1 MKKLLILLCSIL
13 GFVSLSFAQA
23 RLDTNVF
30 IFSRLL
36 PVSPTQVVT
45 VQQNWSSTGA
55 PLQLYFQSISSI
67 NAAKTEKLVSL
78 KTGPFKAQ
86 LKDVF
91 VWNGVLNLL
100 TSVYHPGP
108 GRSNFLLQ
116 QFDSKTLKEKH
127 SQLIDA
133 VATPRPS
140 SDSPYLGYCI
150 SPDSSH
156 IGFYSWI
163 YAYSEDSVR
172 LNVQVYNRSLEKQW
186 SKQYTL
192 PYLNNRFLINNCA
205 LRNNG
210 EFFLFAENY
219 AGRIGA
225 ATVIKAS
232 LIEHMALHMRRDV
245 DTAKVLRTQLAKGA
259 HFSSLKFGLAS
270 DETLYGIGIWQ
281 APRFTTESGLY
292 ILKMPLGAANYTQN
306 IEEFPKTLYQNAER
320 LARQDSVL
328 GEHYTPTG
336 FFNYTI
342 YKLYFQT
349 TGQMYLLATS
359 GNANMLIR
367 FDDQA
372 KPQYLSIIPR
382 MKYGFFDALYDGN
395 LFIKG
400 DTAFFLQTQIEMP
413 AETPYKL
420 VRIGPKGELI
430 HGVVQSRITGRRPQF
445 MLSAFYCEQIDDHR
459 IILTAT
465 DNQIPYNAPRT
476 LTFRIEEINQV
487 FKDN

>member
-1 MKKLLILLCSIL
+1 MKKPLVLLCTIF
-13 GFVSLSFAQA
+13 GFVSISFAQA

-30 IFSRLL
+30 IFSRII
-36 PVSPTQVVT
+36 PVSPTQVLT

-55 PLQLYFQSISSI
+55 PMQLYFQSISNTST
-67 NAAKTEKLVSL
+67 AKAEKLVSL

-86 LKDVF
+86 VKDVF
-91 VWNGVLNLL
+91 LWNGVLNLL

-116 QFDSKTLKEKH
+116 QFDAKTLKEKH

-140 SDSPYLGYCI
+140 SSSSYLGYCI

-219 AGRIGA
+219 TGRIRA
-225 ATVIKAS
+225 ATVIKAN
-232 LIEHMALHMRRDV
+232 LIEHMALHIRKDI
-245 DTAKVLRTQLAKGA
+245 DTARVLRTQLDKGVY
-259 HFSSLKFGLAS
+259 FTSLKFGLAAN
-270 DETLYGIGIWQ
+270 ETLYGIGI
-281 APRFTTESGLY
+281 TTQNGLY
-292 ILKMPLGAANYTQN
+292 TLKMPLSTEVYTQN
-306 IEEFPKTLYQNAER
+306 IDAFPKALYQNAER
-320 LARQDSVL
+320 AARQDSVL
-328 GEHYTPTG
+328 GDNFSAASFSDY
-336 FFNYTI
+336 NI
-342 YKLYFQT
+342 YKLYLQPQ
-349 TGQMYLLATS
+349 GQMYLLATYN
-359 GNANMLIR
+359 GANMLIR

-372 KPQYLSIIPR
+372 KAKYISIIPR
-382 MKYGFFDALYDGN
+382 MRHGFLGAMYDCN

-400 DTAFFLQTQIEMP
+400 DTSFFLQTQIDSPTEI
-413 AETPYKL
+413 PYKL
-420 VRIGPKGELI
+420 IRIGPNGELI

-445 MLSAFYCEQIDDHR
+445 MLSAFYCEQIDAQR

-465 DNQIPYNAPRT
+465 DNQMPYNAPRT
-476 LTFRIEEINQV
+476 LTFRIEEIDQV

>member
-1 MKKLLILLCSIL
+1 MKKPLVLLCTIF
-13 GFVSLSFAQA
+13 GFVSISFAQA

-45 VQQNWSSTGA
+45 VQQNWSSTRA
-55 PLQLYFQSISSI
+55 PLQLYFQSISSVSP
-67 NAAKTEKLVSL
+67 NKAEKLVSL
-78 KTGPFKAQ
+78 KMGPFKAQ
-86 LKDVF
+86 VKDVF
-91 VWNGVLNLL
+91 MWNRQLNLL
-100 TSVYHPGP
+100 TSVYYPGP

-116 QFDSKTLKEKH
+116 QFDPKTLVEKH

-140 SDSPYLGYCI
+140 SNSTYLGYCI

-219 AGRIGA
+219 TGRIGA
-225 ATVIKAS
+225 ASIIKTN
-232 LIEHMALHMRRDV
+232 LIEHMAVQLRKDL
-245 DTAKVLRTQLAKGA
+245 DTARVLRTQLAKGA
-259 HFSSLKFGLAS
+259 YFTSFKFGMAV
-270 DETLYGIGIWQ
+270 DETLYGFGI
-281 APRFTTESGLY
+281 TTQNGLY
-292 ILKMPLGAANYTQN
+292 TLKMPLGTEAYTQN
-306 IEEFPKTLYQNAER
+306 IEAFPKVFYQNAER

-328 GEHYTPTG
+328 GENFSAGSFSDY
-336 FFNYTI
+336 NI
-342 YKLYFQT
+342 YKLFFQPG
-349 TGQMYLLATS
+349 GQIYLLA
-359 GNANMLIR
+359 NYVDMCMVMR
-367 FDDQA
+367 FG
-372 KPQYLSIIPR
+372 KNTEIQYLSIIPR
-382 MKYGFFDALYDGN
+382 LRYGLFEKPYDGN
-395 LFIKG
+395 MFVKG
-400 DTAFFLQTQIEMP
+400 DSVYFLQTQIEDISDS
-413 AETPYKL
+413 PYKL
-420 VRIGPKGELI
+420 IRIGGKGELI
-430 HGVVQSRITGRRPQF
+430 HGMVQSRITGRRPQF
-445 MLSAFYCEQIDDHR
+445 MLNGYYCEQIDDRH
-459 IILTAT
+459 IIMTAT
-465 DNQIPYNAPRT
+465 DNQVPYRAPRT

>member
-1 MKKLLILLCSIL
+1 MKKLLVLLCSTL
-13 GFVSLSFAQA
+13 GFVSISFAQA

-36 PVSPTQVVT
+36 PVSPTRVVT

-55 PLQLYFQSISSI
+55 PLQLYFQSISNVS
-67 NAAKTEKLVSL
+67 AVKAEKLVSL
-78 KTGPFKAQ
+78 KMGPFKAQ
-86 LKDVF
+86 VKDVF
-91 VWNGVLNLL
+91 IWNGQLNLL

-116 QFDSKTLKEKH
+116 QFDPKTLVEKH

-219 AGRIGA
+219 TGRIGA
-225 ATVIKAS
+225 ATIIKAN
-232 LIEHMALHMRRDV
+232 LIEHMALHMRKNI
-245 DTAKVLRTQLAKGA
+245 DTARVLRTQLAKGA

-281 APRFTTESGLY
+281 VPRFTVESGLY
-292 ILKMPLGAANYTQN
+292 TLKMPLGAATYTQN
-306 IEEFPKTLYQNAER
+306 IEEFPKALYQNAER

-328 GEHYTPTG
+328 GKHYTATG
-336 FFNYTI
+336 FFNYNI

-359 GNANMLIR
+359 GDANMLIR
-367 FDDQA
+367 FNDQA
-372 KPQYLSIIPR
+372 KPQYISVIPR
-382 MKYGFFDALYDGN
+382 IKYGFFGAVYDGN
-395 LFIKG
+395 LLVKG
-400 DTAFFLQTQIEMP
+400 DTAFFLQTQIDSP
-413 AETPYKL
+413 TETPYKL
-420 VRIGPKGELI
+420 IRIGLNGELI
-430 HGVVQSRITGRRPQF
+430 HGLVQSRITGRRPQF
-445 MLSAFYCEQIDDHR
+445 MLNAFYCEQIDDR
-459 IILTAT
+459 YIIMTAT
-465 DNQIPYNAPRT
+465 DNQIPYDAPRT
-476 LTFRIEEINQV
+476 LTFRIEEIDQV

>member
-1 MKKLLILLCSIL
+1 MKKLLVLLCTVF
-13 GFVSLSFAQA
+13 GFVSISFAQA

-36 PVSPTQVVT
+36 PASPTRVVT
-45 VQQNWSSTGA
+45 VQQNWSSTGS
-55 PLQLYFQSISSI
+55 PLQLYFQSISSVS
-67 NAAKTEKLVSL
+67 AAKVEKLVSL
-78 KTGPFKAQ
+78 KMGPFKAQ
-86 LKDVF
+86 VKDIF
-91 VWNGVLNLL
+91 MWNGALNLL
-100 TSVYHPGP
+100 TSVYYPGP

-116 QFDSKTLKEKH
+116 QFDPKTLVEKH

-140 SDSPYLGYCI
+140 SSSSYQGYCI

-192 PYLNNRFLINNCA
+192 PYHNNRFLINNCA

-219 AGRIGA
+219 TGRIGA
-225 ATVIKAS
+225 ATIIKAN
-232 LIEHMALHMRRDV
+232 LIEHMALYMRKNI
-245 DTAKVLRTQLAKGA
+245 DTARVLRTQLDKGVY
-259 HFSSLKFGLAS
+259 FTSLKFGLAA
-270 DETLYGIGIWQ
+270 DETLYGIGI
-281 APRFTTESGLY
+281 TTQNGLY
-292 ILKMPLGAANYTQN
+292 TLKMPLSTEVYTQN
-306 IEEFPKTLYQNAER
+306 IDAFPKALYQRAER
-320 LARQDSVL
+320 VARQDSVL
-328 GEHYTPTG
+328 GDNFSAASFSDY
-336 FFNYTI
+336 NI
-342 YKLYFQT
+342 YKLYLQP
-349 TGQMYLLATS
+349 TGQMYLLAVYN
-359 GNANMLIR
+359 GANMLIR

-372 KPQYLSIIPR
+372 KAKYISIIPR
-382 MKYGFFDALYDGN
+382 MRHGFLGAIYDCN

-400 DTAFFLQTQIEMP
+400 DTSFFLQTQIDSP
-413 AETPYKL
+413 IETPYKL
-420 VRIGPKGELI
+420 IRIGDNGELI
-430 HGVVQSRITGRRPQF
+430 HGLVQSRITGRRPQF
-445 MLSAFYCEQIDDHR
+445 MLSAFYCEQIDDSR

-465 DNQIPYNAPRT
+465 DNQMPYNAPRT
-476 LTFRIEEINQV
+476 LTFRIEEIDQV

>member
-1 MKKLLILLCSIL
+1 MKKLLVLLCTIL
-13 GFVSLSFAQA
+13 GFISISLAQA

-67 NAAKTEKLVSL
+67 SAAKAEKLVSL

-86 LKDVF
+86 VKDVF
-91 VWNGVLNLL
+91 LWNGALNLL

-116 QFDSKTLKEKH
+116 QFDAKSLKEKH

-140 SDSPYLGYCI
+140 SSSSYLGYCI

-172 LNVQVYNRSLEKQW
+172 LNVQVFNRKMEKQW

-192 PYLNNRFLINNCA
+192 AYLNNRFLINNCA

-219 AGRIGA
+219 TGRIGA
-225 ATVIKAS
+225 ATVIRAN
-232 LIEHMALHMRRDV
+232 LIEHMALHLRKDI
-245 DTAKVLRTQLAKGA
+245 DTARVLRTVLDKGVY
-259 HFSSLKFGLAS
+259 FTSLKFGLAAN
-270 DETLYGIGIWQ
+270 ETLYGIGI
-281 APRFTTESGLY
+281 TTQNSLY
-292 ILKMPLGAANYTQN
+292 TLKMPLGTAVYTQN
-306 IEEFPKTLYQNAER
+306 IDAFPKALYQNAER
-320 LARQDSVL
+320 AARQDSVL
-328 GEHYTPTG
+328 GDNFSTVSFSAY
-336 FFNYTI
+336 NI
-342 YKLYFQT
+342 YKLYFQPQ
-349 TGQMYLLATS
+349 GQMYLLATS
-359 GNANMLIR
+359 GDVNLLIR
-367 FDDQA
+367 FDNQA
-372 KPQYLSIIPR
+372 KVKSISIIPR
-382 MKYGFFDALYDGN
+382 MKYGFFGAIYDAN

-420 VRIGPKGELI
+420 IRIGPNGELI
-430 HGVVQSRITGRRPQF
+430 HGIVQSKITNRRPQF
-445 MLSAFYCEQIDDHR
+445 MLSAFYCEQIDNQR

-465 DNQIPYNAPRT
+465 DNQTPYNAPRT
-476 LTFRIEEINQV
+476 LTFRIEEIDQV

>member
-1 MKKLLILLCSIL
+1 MKKLLVLLCTIF
-13 GFVSLSFAQA
+13 GFVSISLAQA

-30 IFSRLL
+30 IFSRII
-36 PVSPTQVVT
+36 PVSPTQVLT

-55 PLQLYFQSISSI
+55 PLQLYFQSISNTST
-67 NAAKTEKLVSL
+67 AKAEKLVSL

-86 LKDVF
+86 VKDVF
-91 VWNGVLNLL
+91 LWNGVLNLL

-116 QFDSKTLKEKH
+116 QFDAKTLKEKH
-127 SQLIDA
+127 SQLLDA

-140 SDSPYLGYCI
+140 SSSSYLGYCI

-172 LNVQVYNRSLEKQW
+172 LNVQVFNRKMEKQW

-192 PYLNNRFLINNCA
+192 AYLNNRFLINNCA

-219 AGRIGA
+219 TGRIGT
-225 ATVIKAS
+225 ATVIKAN
-232 LIEHMALHMRRDV
+232 LIEHMALHMRKDI
-245 DTAKVLRTQLAKGA
+245 DTARVLRTQLDKGVY
-259 HFSSLKFGLAS
+259 FTSLKFGLAAN
-270 DETLYGIGIWQ
+270 ETLYGIGITSQ
-281 APRFTTESGLY
+281 NGLY
-292 ILKMPLGAANYTQN
+292 TLKMPLSTEVYTQN
-306 IEEFPKTLYQNAER
+306 IDAFPKALYQNAER
-320 LARQDSVL
+320 AARQDSVL
-328 GEHYTPTG
+328 GDNFSAASFSDY
-336 FFNYTI
+336 NI
-342 YKLYFQT
+342 YKLYLQPQ
-349 TGQMYLLATS
+349 GQMYLLATYN
-359 GNANMLIR
+359 GANMLIR

-372 KPQYLSIIPR
+372 KAKYISIIPR
-382 MKYGFFDALYDGN
+382 MRHGFLGAIYDCN

-400 DTAFFLQTQIEMP
+400 DTSFFLQTQIDSP
-413 AETPYKL
+413 TETPYKL
-420 VRIGPKGELI
+420 IRIGPNGELI

-445 MLSAFYCEQIDDHR
+445 MLSAFYCEQIDARR

-476 LTFRIEEINQV
+476 LTFRIEEIDQV

>member
-1 MKKLLILLCSIL
+1 MKKLLVLLCSIL
-13 GFVSLSFAQA
+13 GFASISIAQA

-36 PVSPTQVVT
+36 PVSPTRVVT
-45 VQQNWSSTGA
+45 VQQNWSSAGE
-55 PLQLYFQSISSI
+55 PLQLYFQSISSVSS
-67 NAAKTEKLVSL
+67 AKAEKLVSL
-78 KTGPFKAQ
+78 KMGPFKAQ
-86 LKDVF
+86 AKDVF
-91 VWNGVLNLL
+91 IWNGHLTLL

-116 QFDSKTLKEKH
+116 QFDSKTLVEKH

-140 SDSPYLGYCI
+140 SSSSYLGYCI
-150 SPDSSH
+150 SKDSSL

-225 ATVIKAS
+225 STVIRAS
-232 LIEHMALHMRRDV
+232 LIEHMALQLRKDL

-281 APRFTTESGLY
+281 LPRFAVESGLY
-292 ILKMPLGAANYTQN
+292 TLKMPLGAATYTQN
-306 IEEFPKTLYQNAER
+306 IEEFPKALYQNAEKA
-320 LARQDSVL
+320 ARQDSVL
-328 GEHYTPTG
+328 GENFYAGTFSDYNINKL
-336 FFNYTI
+336 FFEPD
-342 YKLYFQT
+342 
-349 TGQMYLLATS
+349 GQIYLLA
-359 GNANMLIR
+359 NYLDMCMVIR
-367 FDDQA
+367 FGKNGA
-372 KPQYLSIIPR
+372 IQYLSIIPR
-382 MKYGFFDALYDGN
+382 LRYGLFEKPYDASI
-395 LFIKG
+395 FVKG
-400 DTAFFLQTQIEMP
+400 DTVYFLQTQVEDISDS
-413 AETPYKL
+413 PYKL
-420 VRIGPKGELI
+420 IRIGQKGELI
-430 HGVVQSRITGRRPQF
+430 HSTVQSRITGRRPQF
-445 MLSAFYCEQIDDHR
+445 MLSAFYCEKIDDR
-459 IILTAT
+459 YIILTAT
-465 DNQIPYNAPRT
+465 DNQVPYRAPRT

>member
-1 MKKLLILLCSIL
+1 MKKLLVLLCTIF
-13 GFVSLSFAQA
+13 GFVSISFAQA

-55 PLQLYFQSISSI
+55 PLQLYFQSLSNVSP
-67 NAAKTEKLVSL
+67 NKAEKLVSL
-78 KTGPFKAQ
+78 KMGPFKAQ
-86 LKDVF
+86 TKDVF
-91 VWNGVLNLL
+91 MWNGQLNLL
-100 TSVYHPGP
+100 TSVYYPGP

-116 QFDSKTLKEKH
+116 QFEPKTLVEKH

-140 SDSPYLGYCI
+140 SNSPYLGYCI

-192 PYLNNRFLINNCA
+192 SYLNNRFLINNCA

-219 AGRIGA
+219 TGRIGA
-225 ATVIKAS
+225 ATIIKAN
-232 LIEHMALHMRRDV
+232 LIEHMALQLRKDL
-245 DTAKVLRTQLAKGA
+245 DTARVLRTQLDKGA
-259 HFSSLKFGLAS
+259 YFTSLKFGLAS
-270 DETLYGIGIWQ
+270 NETLYGIGITNQ
-281 APRFTTESGLY
+281 NGLY
-292 ILKMPLGAANYTQN
+292 TLKMPLSTEVYTQN
-306 IEEFPKTLYQNAER
+306 IDAFPKALYQNAER
-320 LARQDSVL
+320 AARQDSVL
-328 GEHYTPTG
+328 GDNFSTASFSDYI
-336 FFNYTI
+336 I
-342 YKLYFQT
+342 YKLYLQPQ
-349 TGQMYLLATS
+349 GQMYLLATYN
-359 GNANMLIR
+359 GANMLIR

-372 KPQYLSIIPR
+372 KAKYISIIPR
-382 MKYGFFDALYDGN
+382 MRHGFLGTIYDCS

-400 DTAFFLQTQIEMP
+400 DTSFFLQTQIDSP
-413 AETPYKL
+413 TETPYKL
-420 VRIGPKGELI
+420 IRIGNNGELI
-430 HGVVQSRITGRRPQF
+430 HGVVQSRLTGRRPQF
-445 MLSAFYCEQIDDHR
+445 MLNALYCEQIDDRR

-476 LTFRIEEINQV
+476 LTFRIEEIDQV

>member
-1 MKKLLILLCSIL
+1 MKKPLVLLFSIF
-13 GFVSLSFAQA
+13 GFVSISFAQA

-36 PVSPTQVVT
+36 PVSPTRVVT

-55 PLQLYFQSISSI
+55 PLQLYFQSISSVSP
-67 NAAKTEKLVSL
+67 AKAEKLVSL
-78 KTGPFKAQ
+78 KMGPFKAQ
-86 LKDVF
+86 AKDVF
-91 VWNGVLNLL
+91 MWNGQLNLL
-100 TSVYHPGP
+100 TSVYYPGP

-116 QFDSKTLKEKH
+116 QFDPKTLVEKH

-140 SDSPYLGYCI
+140 SNSPYLGYCI

-192 PYLNNRFLINNCA
+192 SYLNNRFLINNCA

-219 AGRIGA
+219 TGRIGA
-225 ATVIKAS
+225 ATIIKAN
-232 LIEHMALHMRRDV
+232 LIEHMALQLRKDL
-245 DTAKVLRTQLAKGA
+245 DTARVLRTQLDKGA
-259 HFSSLKFGLAS
+259 YFTSLKFGLAAN
-270 DETLYGIGIWQ
+270 ETLYGIGITNQ
-281 APRFTTESGLY
+281 NGLY
-292 ILKMPLGAANYTQN
+292 TLKMPLSTEVYTQN
-306 IEEFPKTLYQNAER
+306 IDAFPKALYQNAER
-320 LARQDSVL
+320 AARQDSVL
-328 GEHYTPTG
+328 GDNFSTASFSDYI
-336 FFNYTI
+336 I
-342 YKLYFQT
+342 YKLYLQPQ
-349 TGQMYLLATS
+349 GQLYLLATYN
-359 GNANMLIR
+359 GANMLIR

-372 KPQYLSIIPR
+372 KAKYISIIPR
-382 MKYGFFDALYDGN
+382 MRHGFLGTIYDCS

-400 DTAFFLQTQIEMP
+400 DTSFFLQTQIDSP
-413 AETPYKL
+413 TETPYKL
-420 VRIGPKGELI
+420 IRIGNNGEII
-430 HGVVQSRITGRRPQF
+430 HGVVQSRLTGRRPQF
-445 MLSAFYCEQIDDHR
+445 MLNAFYCEQIGDRR

-465 DNQIPYNAPRT
+465 DNQMPYNAPRT
-476 LTFRIEEINQV
+476 LTFRIEEIDQV
-487 FKDN
+487 FKHT

>member
-1 MKKLLILLCSIL
+1 MKKLLVLLCTIFGFASI
-13 GFVSLSFAQA
+13 SFAQA

-36 PVSPTQVVT
+36 PVSPTRVVT

-55 PLQLYFQSISSI
+55 PLQLYFQSISNIS
-67 NAAKTEKLVSL
+67 AAKAEKLVSL
-78 KTGPFKAQ
+78 KMGPFKAQ
-86 LKDVF
+86 VKDIF
-91 VWNGVLNLL
+91 IWNGALNLL
-100 TSVYHPGP
+100 TSVYYPGP

-116 QFDSKTLKEKH
+116 QFDPKTLVEKQ
-127 SQLIDA
+127 SKLIDA

-140 SDSPYLGYCI
+140 SGSSYQGYCI

-225 ATVIKAS
+225 ATVIKAN
-232 LIEHMALHMRRDV
+232 LIEHMAVQLRKDL
-245 DTAKVLRTQLAKGA
+245 DTARVLRTQLAKGA

-281 APRFTTESGLY
+281 VPRFTVETGLY
-292 ILKMPLGAANYTQN
+292 ILKMPLGAATYTQN
-306 IEEFPKTLYQNAER
+306 IEEFPKALYQNAER
-320 LARQDSVL
+320 LTRQDSVL
-328 GEHYTPTG
+328 GKHYTPTG
-336 FFNYTI
+336 FFNYNI
-342 YKLYFQT
+342 YKLYLQA

-359 GNANMLIR
+359 GDANMLIR

-372 KPQYLSIIPR
+372 KAKYISIIPR
-382 MKYGFFDALYDGN
+382 LRYSFLDKIYDAN

-400 DTAFFLQTQIEMP
+400 DSAYFLQTQIEDIFGS
-413 AETPYKL
+413 PYKL
-420 VRIGPKGELI
+420 IRIGEKGELI
-430 HGVVQSRITGRRPQF
+430 HSLVQSRITGRRPQF
-445 MLSAFYCEQIDDHR
+445 MLNAYYCEQIGDRH

-465 DNQIPYNAPRT
+465 DNQIPYDAPRT
-476 LTFRIEEINQV
+476 LTFRIEEIDQV

>member
-1 MKKLLILLCSIL
+1 MKKLLVLLCTIL
-13 GFVSLSFAQA
+13 GFVSISFAQA

-30 IFSRLL
+30 IFSRLI
-36 PVSPTQVVT
+36 PVSRTQVVT

-67 NAAKTEKLVSL
+67 SATKAEKLVSL

-86 LKDVF
+86 VKDVF
-91 VWNGVLNLL
+91 SWNGALNLL
-100 TSVYHPGP
+100 TSVYYPGP

-116 QFDSKTLKEKH
+116 QFDAKSLKEKH

-140 SDSPYLGYCI
+140 SSSSYLGYCI

-172 LNVQVYNRSLEKQW
+172 LNVQVFNRKMEKQW

-192 PYLNNRFLINNCA
+192 SYLNNRFLINNCA

-219 AGRIGA
+219 NGRIGA
-225 ATVIKAS
+225 ATVIRAN
-232 LIEHMALHMRRDV
+232 LVEHMALHMRKDI
-245 DTAKVLRTQLAKGA
+245 DTARVLRTTLDKGVY
-259 HFSSLKFGLAS
+259 FTSLKFGLAA
-270 DETLYGIGIWQ
+270 DETLYGIGI
-281 APRFTTESGLY
+281 TTQNSLY
-292 ILKMPLGAANYTQN
+292 TLKMPLGKEVYTQN
-306 IEEFPKTLYQNAER
+306 IDAFPKALYQNAER
-320 LARQDSVL
+320 MARQDSVL
-328 GEHYTPTG
+328 GDNFSAVSFSYYNI
-336 FFNYTI
+336 F
-342 YKLYFQT
+342 KLYFQPQ
-349 TGQMYLLATS
+349 GQMYLLATY
-359 GNANMLIR
+359 NDANMLIR

-372 KPQYLSIIPR
+372 KAKYISIIPR
-382 MKYGFFDALYDGN
+382 MKYGFFGALYDGN

-400 DTAFFLQTQIEMP
+400 DTSFFLQTQIDIP
-413 AETPYKL
+413 DETPYKL
-420 VRIGPKGELI
+420 IRIGPKGELI
-430 HGVVQSRITGRRPQF
+430 HGTVQSRITSRRPQF
-445 MLSAFYCEQIDDHR
+445 MLSAFYCEQIDNQR

-465 DNQIPYNAPRT
+465 DNQTPYNAPRT
-476 LTFRIEEINQV
+476 LTFRIEEIDQV
-487 FKDN
+487 FK